1 MHAPFLFLPPSLN
14 THLNTPILQF
24 YYINAVQSDF
34 LSGYG
39 GFLLNASFKKTVVSF
54 ELNLDVY
61 HFGVEV
67 FNILRVEDSHESLC
81 AYSLA
86 AVFLSHH
93 QCYVTW
99 VVLEVVDER
108 LALAS
113 YGLGDIH
120 ILFFNVRNR
129 CKLQS

>member
-1 MHAPFLFLPPSLN
+1 MNL
-14 THLNTPILQF
+14 
-24 YYINAVQSDF
+24 V
-34 LSGYG
+34 
-39 GFLLNASFKKTVVSF
+39 KKLCVSF

-67 FNILRVEDSHESLC
+67 FNILRVENSHESLG

-93 QCYVTW
+93 QCYVAW

-113 YGLGDIH
+113 YGLRDKH
-120 ILFFNVRNR
+120 ISFFNVRNH
-129 CKLQS
+129 CKLQN